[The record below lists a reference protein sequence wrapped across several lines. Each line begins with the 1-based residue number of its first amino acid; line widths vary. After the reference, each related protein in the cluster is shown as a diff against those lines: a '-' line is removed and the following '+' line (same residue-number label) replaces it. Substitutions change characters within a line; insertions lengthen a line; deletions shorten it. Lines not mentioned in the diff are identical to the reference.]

1 LKDKAID
8 LSNIQNKID
17 ELQNKMIEQKIE
29 TDKKKKKI
37 LETKIDEKKEDS
49 DDYKNIKK
57 RKCHKVYSVNKKL
70 TIVATSNIILLSI
83 YK

>member
-1 LKDKAID
+1 MKDKAID
-8 LSNIQNKID
+8 LSTIQNKID

-37 LETKIDEKKEDS
+37 SEMKNILDDKKEDS
-49 DDYKNIKK
+49 DDYKKHKK

-70 TIVATSNIILLSI
+70 TIVATSKNIII
-83 YK
+83 